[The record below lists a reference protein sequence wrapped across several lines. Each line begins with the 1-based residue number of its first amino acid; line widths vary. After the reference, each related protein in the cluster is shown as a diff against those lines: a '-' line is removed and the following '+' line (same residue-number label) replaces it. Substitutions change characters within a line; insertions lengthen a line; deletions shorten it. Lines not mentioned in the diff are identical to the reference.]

1 MPVFIL
7 FPSMGVWAMRTRLR
21 YFIQPLYQTSST
33 AAVDEAEQIPAQ
45 NAALRLGRS
54 AAYREAQALRQKLQ
68 NTIDSLRKS
77 ATL

>member
-21 YFIQPLYQTSST
+21 YFIQPLYQTGST

-45 NAALRLGRS
+45 NSALRLGRS